1 MKIGL
6 FTEFSYPGKSER
18 QIYDEV
24 LEQIA
29 LADELGYDFFST
41 TESFGKD
48 EISCSPFPLGL
59 YVSAAQR
66 SPRIRFL
73 TGILSVPIHHPVI
86 LASQI
91 AAADFLT
98 EGRIMVGL
106 GRGHP
111 WVLNRVGVDAAE
123 SRARFEE
130 GIRMLIEIFEA
141 RYIEKSIGTFWRF
154 SDFELSPAPLQ
165 QPHPPLYVA
174 AATTPD
180 SAVFAGEVG
189 QGLVQPGY
197 LGIPL
202 GLVRD
207 LAKIYRKNLPS
218 GRSGDVIL
226 GIHLHVARDR
236 EEAIRNGALAL
247 ASQARVFLESSRHRQ
262 SLGGATEGYE
272 TKSES
277 RKAFEKVCEPD
288 KARLAVENE
297 GPNIMAVWGTPEDCL
312 KRIGYYLDCIQP
324 EQLMINIASG
334 SLAQEKILTSMR
346 LFAKEVT
353 PFLKAKG

>member
-18 QIYDEV
+18 QIYGEV

-29 LADELGYDFFST
+29 LADKLGYDFFST

-59 YVSAAQR
+59 YVFAAEQAR
-66 SPRIRFL
+66 RIRFL

-91 AAADFLT
+91 AAADLLT

-111 WVLNRVGVDAAE
+111 WVLNRLGVDIEE
-123 SRARFEE
+123 SRPRFEE
-130 GIRMLIEIFEA
+130 GIRMLIEIFKAGYSEQSVG
-141 RYIEKSIGTFWRF
+141 RFWRF
-154 SDFELSPAPLQ
+154 GDFELSPRPVQ
-165 QPHPPLYVA
+165 RPHPPLYVA

-180 SAVFAGEVG
+180 SAAFAGSVG

-197 LGIPL
+197 LGIPF

-207 LAKIYRKNLPS
+207 LAVVYRQSLPS
-218 GRSGDVIL
+218 VGRSDLVL

-236 EEAIRNGALAL
+236 DEAVRNGALAL
-247 ASQARVFLESSRHRQ
+247 ASQAETFLGSGHRRQ
-262 SLGGATEGYE
+262 TVSGRAYA

-277 RKAFEKVCEPD
+277 RKAFEKLCQPE
-288 KARLAVENE
+288 KARRAVEE
-297 GPNIMAVWGTPEDCL
+297 EAPEIMAVWGTPQDCL
-312 KRIGYYLDCIQP
+312 QRIRYYLDRIQP

-334 SLAQEKILTSMR
+334 SLSQEKVLASMR
-346 LFAKEVT
+346 LVAEEVM
-353 PFLKAKG
+353 PALRAS

>member
-18 QIYDEV
+18 QIYGEV

-59 YVSAAQR
+59 YVFAAER
-66 SPRIRFL
+66 ARRIRFL

-91 AAADFLT
+91 AAADLLT

-111 WVLNRVGVDAAE
+111 WVLKRVGVDVEE
-123 SRARFEE
+123 SAPRFEE
-130 GIRMLIEIFEA
+130 GVRMLIEIFEA
-141 RYIEKSIGTFWRF
+141 SAIKQSVGRFWRF
-154 SDFELSPAPLQ
+154 SDFALSPRPVQ
-165 QPHPPLYVA
+165 QPHPPLYLA
-174 AATTPD
+174 AATTPA
-180 SAVFAGEVG
+180 SAAFAGKVG
-189 QGLVQPGY
+189 QGLLQPGY

-202 GLVRD
+202 GLVRS
-207 LAKIYRKNLPS
+207 LAAVYRQNLPPAR
-218 GRSGDVIL
+218 RSDLVL

-236 EEAIRNGALAL
+236 DEAVRNGALAL
-247 ASQARVFLESSRHRQ
+247 ASQARTFLESSRRRE
-262 SLGGATEGYE
+262 SMGEGEAYA

-277 RKAFEKVCEPD
+277 RKAFEKLSEPE
-288 KARLAVENE
+288 KARRAVADEA
-297 GPNIMAVWGTPEDCL
+297 PNIMAVWGTPDDCV
-312 KRIGYYLDCIQP
+312 RQIRYYLDCIQP
-324 EQLMINIASG
+324 EQLMLNIASG
-334 SLAQEKILTSMR
+334 SLSQEKVVKSTR
-346 LFAKEVT
+346 LFAEEVM
-353 PFLKAKG
+353 PALRNS